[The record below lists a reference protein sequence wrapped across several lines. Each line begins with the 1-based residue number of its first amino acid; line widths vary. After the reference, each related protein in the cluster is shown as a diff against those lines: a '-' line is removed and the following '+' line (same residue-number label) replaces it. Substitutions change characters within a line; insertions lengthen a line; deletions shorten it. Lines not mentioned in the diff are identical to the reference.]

1 MTLAEHIQKVQARI
15 AAAAEQAGRDPSE
28 VTLVAATKV
37 QTSETIRAAIA
48 AGITVC
54 GENRAQEFTQHWQD
68 GAYEGAKVHFIG
80 HLQKNKL
87 KYLVGRWI

>member
-1 MTLAEHIQKVQARI
+1 MTLAEHIQAVQARI
-15 AAAAEQAGRDPSE
+15 AAAAEKAGRDPSE

-54 GENRAQEFTQHWQD
+54 GKIVPRNLPSIGRMAPMKGQRFTLSGTCRRTSSNTWW
-68 GAYEGAKVHFIG
+68 A
-80 HLQKNKL
+80 
-87 KYLVGRWI
+87 RWT